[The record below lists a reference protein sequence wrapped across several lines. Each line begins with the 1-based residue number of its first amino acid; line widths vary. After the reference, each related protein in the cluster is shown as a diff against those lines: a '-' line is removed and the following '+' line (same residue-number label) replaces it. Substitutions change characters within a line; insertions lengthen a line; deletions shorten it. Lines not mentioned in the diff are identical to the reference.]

1 MQESGQLDFRFEFCI
16 LVAGFVSRSCPEH
29 VARLA
34 DLLDEQ
40 VCKERVPFQFKYS

>member
-34 DLLDEQ
+34 DLLDQ
-40 VCKERVPFQFKYS
+40 QASKVRVAFTV

>member
-29 VARLA
+29 VARLTE
-34 DLLDEQ
+34 LLDQ
-40 VCKERVPFQFKYS
+40 QACKERAAFPV